1 MNSADLS
8 RIAWRTSSYSG
19 ANGSCVEVAPLAG
32 AALDGVAATDSTG
45 ASGGV
50 IAVRDSKNRSGPAL
64 VFTAGQW
71 RTFAA
76 GIKAGQLDL
85 S

>member
-1 MNSADLS
+1 MNNPDLS

-19 ANGSCVEVAPLAG
+19 ANGSCVEVAPFAG
-32 AALDGVAATDSTG
+32 AALDSAAVTAGMES
-45 ASGGV
+45 SRGG

-64 VFTAGQW
+64 VFTARQW

-76 GIKAGQLDL
+76 GIKAGELDL